1 MVDETS
7 SKKDDVTKGTLDGS
21 DVNERPEKEAA
32 EAVETVEQVAATS
45 YDTGDSAS
53 LETQLEELKEVLLR
67 SQADLQNGRRRAE
80 RDIENAHK
88 YAIEKL
94 IKDLLAVLDS
104 MDRALE
110 LAATTDG
117 FDMAMLE
124 GTQMTHKLLLDTMS
138 RHGVEAIDP
147 VGERFDPQQHQAMSM
162 VDSEGQEPNTVT
174 AVMQKGYKLEGR
186 VIRAAMVVVTRPK
199 AN

>member
-7 SKKDDVTKGTLDGS
+7 SKKDDVTKATVDGS
-21 DVNERPEKEAA
+21 EVNEKPEKEAA
-32 EAVETVEQVAATS
+32 EADETVEQGAATS

-53 LETQLEELKEVLLR
+53 LETQLEELKEALLR
-67 SQADLQNGRRRAE
+67 SQADIQNGRRRAE

-88 YAIEKL
+88 YAIEKF

-124 GTQMTHKLLLDTMS
+124 GTQMTHKLLLDTVS

-147 VGERFDPQQHQAMSM
+147 AGERFDPQQHQAMSM
-162 VDSEGQEPNTVT
+162 VESEDQEPNTVT